1 MKLLTGRRGLNR
13 GFETRR
19 GVHSE
24 RPNGPAF
31 ARRVYLCI
39 YNIYTH
45 IHRYMNICI
54 YIHLIIHIH
63 IHLQA
68 YAGIKSW
75 KHVNN
80 FDSPAMSASICQSAS
95 MRQSVCKPSP
105 SLTFFFRVGQKQQA
119 KTKSLPANANTRH
132 TFTYSN

>member
-1 MKLLTGRRGLNR
+1 MYI
-13 GFETRR
+13 
-19 GVHSE
+19 HSF
-24 RPNGPAF
+24 N
-31 ARRVYLCI
+31 
-39 YNIYTH
+39 YTH
-45 IHRYMNICI
+45 THTSASICRL
-54 YIHLIIHIH
+54 YE
-63 IHLQA
+63 
-68 YAGIKSW
+68 GIKSW